1 LQNRIERAVILS
13 KDGVLSNPLP
23 IPEPQSVNTYPFP
36 TTLKEIERNTILSA
50 LEDRGWVVGG
60 SEGAAAK
67 LGLPRTTLIYKMERF
82 GICRPVASEA
92 TL

>member
-1 LQNRIERAVILS
+1 VILS
-13 KDGVLSNPLP
+13 KDGVLSDPLP
-23 IPEPQSVNTYPFP
+23 MPESQASNFYSSP
-36 TTLKEIERNTILSA
+36 TTLKEVERTTILRA

-82 GICRPVASEA
+82 GICRPVASA
-92 TL
+92 AAL